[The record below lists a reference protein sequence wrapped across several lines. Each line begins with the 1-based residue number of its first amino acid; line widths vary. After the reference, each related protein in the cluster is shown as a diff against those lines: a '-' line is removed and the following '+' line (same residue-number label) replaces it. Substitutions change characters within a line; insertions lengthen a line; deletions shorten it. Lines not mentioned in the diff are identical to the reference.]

1 MNPNH
6 WIIAPVV
13 MPAIIAAVM
22 AMAMRH
28 DVVLQR
34 VFSIA
39 ATVAL
44 IVISVALFTTTL
56 DGSVYTY
63 RLGNWEPPFG
73 IVLVLDRLSATML
86 VLTSLLAASVVLYT
100 TGSGWDRRGWH
111 FHALF
116 AFQIMG
122 VNGAFLT
129 GDAFNLFVFFEIL
142 LIASYGLMIHAGGGM
157 RLRAG
162 LQYVVMNLAGSTL
175 FLFAMGTLYAVT
187 GTLNMADMALRVR
200 ELDQGDQA
208 LLLVGGALLCIVF
221 GIKAAAFP
229 MQFWLPGTYSNAPA
243 PVAAFFAIMTKVGAY
258 AILRMYTLVFSPQ
271 APLVGDFFHWML
283 LPAGLLTLIVGAI
296 GVLGAKLLPRLA
308 SFAVLASMGT
318 LLIALSF
325 GTQDGT
331 TAALY
336 YMVHSTFAAA
346 ALFLVLDLVADSQG
360 PTIRAPGGMVA
371 ALYFAAAIA
380 AAGMPPLSGFIG
392 KLLVLDAARADPW
405 MATIWATILITSL
418 LTIIGFAMRGSRYF
432 WKPLD
437 PAFANKENLDPDGNP
452 VDAHAIHPLAV
463 TAAGIPLAILVLL
476 TVLAGPAQQVFAD
489 TAAQL
494 LDPDTYI
501 EAVLGPRGEN

>member
-1 MNPNH
+1 MNH

-13 MPAIIAAVM
+13 LPALMAAVM

-34 VFSIA
+34 VFSMA
-39 ATVAL
+39 MAVAL
-44 IVISVALFTTTL
+44 VVLSGALLVSTL
-56 DGSVYTY
+56 DGSIQTY
-63 RLGNWEPPFG
+63 RLGDWAPPFG
-73 IVLVLDRLSATML
+73 IVLVLDRLAAMML
-86 VLTSLLAASVVLYT
+86 LLTSLLASCVVLYVV
-100 TGSGWDRRGWH
+100 GSGWDARGRH

-200 ELDQGDQA
+200 EVAPGDQA
-208 LLLVGGALLCIVF
+208 LLLTGAMMLLIVF

-229 MQFWLPGTYSNAPA
+229 VQFWLPGTYVNAPA
-243 PVAAFFAIMTKVGAY
+243 PVAAFFAILTKVGIY
-258 AILRMYTLVFSPQ
+258 AIVRMYVLVFGAD
-271 APLVGDFFHWML
+271 APAIGNFFGGIL
-283 LPAGLLTLIVGAI
+283 LPAGLLTLVVGAI
-296 GVLGAKLLPRLA
+296 GVMGAKQLPRLA
-308 SFAVLASMGT
+308 TFAVLASMGT
-318 LLIALSF
+318 LMTALSV
-325 GTQDGT
+325 GDEASL

-336 YMVHSTFAAA
+336 YLLHSTFAAA

-360 PTIRAPGGMVA
+360 PTIRAPGGLVA

-380 AAGMPPLSGFIG
+380 MAGMPPLSGFIG
-392 KLLVLDAARADPW
+392 KLMILDTTRHLP
-405 MATIWATILITSL
+405 ATPLIWATILITSL
-418 LTIIGFAMRGSRYF
+418 MIITGFTYRGSRYF

-437 PAFANKENLDPDGNP
+437 PDFANPANLNADGAP
-452 VDAHAIHPLAV
+452 VAAHAIR
-463 TAAGIPLAILVLL
+463 PLAITATCAPLALLVLL
-476 TVLAGPAQQVFAD
+476 VLAAGPVMAFLAE

-494 LDPDTYI
+494 LDTGSYI
-501 EAVLGPRGEN
+501 EAVLGPQGGAAP